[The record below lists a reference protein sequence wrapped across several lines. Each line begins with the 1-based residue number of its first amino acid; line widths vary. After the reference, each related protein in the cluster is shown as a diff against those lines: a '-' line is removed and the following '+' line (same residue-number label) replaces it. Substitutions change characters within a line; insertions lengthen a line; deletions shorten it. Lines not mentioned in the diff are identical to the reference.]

1 MRQHSNVNSAR
12 RAFLSRLG
20 FGLTT
25 GSVAVA
31 GSVVAEAQTRTG
43 GGEGAG
49 FQPARHPEDD
59 WLDRIPGKHRI
70 VFDTMTVEA
79 LGEGIAF
86 MTNFYRG
93 NQDGYGLRD
102 QDIAAVLVM
111 RHLATPFAY
120 NEAMWAKY
128 GVQITQRT
136 RFNDP
141 KTNQPPKV
149 NLYNATDYGQTLHN
163 RGNTLDGL
171 LKRGVH
177 LAVCQLSTRAYSMAI
192 AEATGQ
198 KAEDVYKELTS
209 NLAGANAHM
218 VPAGIV
224 AVERAQT
231 RGYSLATPIA

>member
-1 MRQHSNVNSAR
+1 
-12 RAFLSRLG
+12 
-20 FGLTT
+20 LTT

-31 GSVVAEAQTRTG
+31 GAVSLPAAPSEGSPPAGAQSRS

-49 FQPARHPEDD
+49 FQPARHQEDE
-59 WLDRIPGKHRI
+59 WLERIPGKHRI
-70 VFDTMTVEA
+70 VFDTMTVEG
-79 LGEGIAF
+79 LGEGLAF
-86 MTNFYRG
+86 MTNFYRA
-93 NQDGYGLRD
+93 NLDGYGLKD

-163 RGNTLDGL
+163 RGNTLDSL
-171 LKRGVH
+171 VKRGVH
-177 LAVCQLSTRAYSMAI
+177 LAVCQLSTRAYSTAI